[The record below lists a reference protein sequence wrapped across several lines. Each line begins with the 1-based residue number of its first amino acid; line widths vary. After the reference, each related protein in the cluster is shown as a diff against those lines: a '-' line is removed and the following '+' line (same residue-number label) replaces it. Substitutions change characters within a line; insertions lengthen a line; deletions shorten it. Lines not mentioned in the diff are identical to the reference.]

1 MANGKL
7 TKSEKKLAT
16 QENRIAKMRRENQ
29 AAIDKATRTALTMGG
44 ALAMAYYKG
53 RNPDRADILGVDAAL
68 VIGGGLTIAAM
79 MGWAGNQETA
89 VEALG
94 TGALATFAA
103 TKGFEMGAE
112 AAQDAT

>member
-1 MANGKL
+1 MAGKL
-7 TKSEKKLAT
+7 TKAEKKM
-16 QENRIAKMRRENQ
+16 QSYENRLARLRKENQ

-53 RNPDRADILGVDAAL
+53 RNPDRSEILGVDAAL
-68 VIGGGLTIAAM
+68 VIGGGLTVAAM

-94 TGALATFAA
+94 NGALATYAA
-103 TKGFEMGAE
+103 TKGFELGVE
-112 AAQDAT
+112 QAQKA

>member
-7 TKSEKKLAT
+7 TKAEKKMVT
-16 QENRIAKMRRENQ
+16 YENRLAKLRADNKE
-29 AAIDKATRTALTMGG
+29 AIEKATRTALTMGG

-53 RNPDRADILGVDAAL
+53 RNPDRSEILGVDAAL
-68 VIGGGLTIAAM
+68 VIGGSLTIAAM

-112 AAQDAT
+112 AAQP